1 MIRKMIGMAI
11 GDLCLEEWMLR
22 LIPYPLTYEVGMIII
37 CVTLRLSLQKGR
49 YVGNLQWDIM
59 RKAPTE
65 WKKIYGAGT
74 LGMGDTV
81 FLREGNIFTETA

>member
-22 LIPYPLTYEVGMIII
+22 LIPYPLTDEVGMGIT
-37 CVTLRLSLQKGR
+37 CVTLRLSLQKGK
-49 YVGNLQWDIM
+49 YVGNLQWDRM

-65 WKKIYGAGT
+65 W
-74 LGMGDTV
+74 
-81 FLREGNIFTETA
+81 E